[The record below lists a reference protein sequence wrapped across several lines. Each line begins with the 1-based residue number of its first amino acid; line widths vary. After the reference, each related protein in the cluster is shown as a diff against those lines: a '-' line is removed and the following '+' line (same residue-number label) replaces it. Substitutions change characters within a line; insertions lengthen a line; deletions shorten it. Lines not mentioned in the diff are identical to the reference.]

1 MISPLM
7 VNLEQ
12 PVVVNING
20 KQVFRG
26 KIQADKNFML
36 RNFKASFDRDAI
48 WVNSVKLKVE

>member
-1 MISPLM
+1 M